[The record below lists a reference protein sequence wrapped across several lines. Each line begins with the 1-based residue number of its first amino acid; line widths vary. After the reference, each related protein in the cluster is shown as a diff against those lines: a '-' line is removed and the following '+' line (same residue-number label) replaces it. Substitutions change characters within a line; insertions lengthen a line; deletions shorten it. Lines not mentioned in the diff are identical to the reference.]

1 MLFFQISQISGFILF
16 PDEKD
21 EHLFG
26 HLDSSNFS
34 ILDTT
39 AFHFTYGSFPT
50 EEFTMIGVITSVPSD
65 SDEDFNPLEEF
76 DKEVLED
83 YESVE
88 NAFRGMF
95 RGFDGLEAMIR
106 TCRYPRVLVHP
117 ILIYRQT
124 SPNKALQRTV

>member
-1 MLFFQISQISGFILF
+1 
-16 PDEKD
+16 
-21 EHLFG
+21 
-26 HLDSSNFS
+26 
-34 ILDTT
+34 
-39 AFHFTYGSFPT
+39 
-50 EEFTMIGVITSVPSD
+50 MIGVITSVPSD